1 MTEYFIYFNKIFYN
15 FFSFLTE
22 YLVNLLFIILVS
34 FYQST
39 VRQAIII
46 VPPSII
52 QSYES
57 IPFSGEPMVSHR
69 ATLPMDSLPFP
80 RN

>member
-34 FYQST
+34 FFQST
-39 VRQAIII
+39 VS
-46 VPPSII
+46 PSHNN
-52 QSYES
+52 S
-57 IPFSGEPMVSHR
+57 
-69 ATLPMDSLPFP
+69 ATLYYSVVRIHPFLRGANGVTQSNP
-80 RN
+80 ANGLFASST

>member
-1 MTEYFIYFNKIFYN
+1 M
-15 FFSFLTE
+15 TE

-34 FYQST
+34 FFQST

-52 QSYES
+52 QSYR
-57 IPFSGEPMVSHR
+57 IHPFLRGANGVTQSNPANGLFASS
-69 ATLPMDSLPFP
+69 T
-80 RN
+80 